1 MKDESA
7 TENLESVKRRVKKL
21 LALSKS
27 PHEAEAESAMR
38 KANELMTAY
47 KISQKEISDFTS
59 KSVKGTKRV
68 SRWRTILAN
77 AVENVYATCHYRTP
91 DGKVIFYGEELDV
104 FMATEMYTYLCKT
117 IDRMAKQNIRK
128 NAKYNYRQSYR
139 KGIADQ
145 LWNRMFYLGWNCSWR
160 SPEELDT
167 QKKAVQEFVNTMVKL
182 KTIQPIKKKTEIST
196 AYNRGKIDANCVS
209 LARQMTGSGTRSI
222 EGW

>member
-47 KISQKEISDFTS
+47 KISQKEISAFIS

-68 SRWRTILAN
+68 SLWRTILAN
-77 AVENVYATCHYRTP
+77 AVENVYATCHYGTS

-196 AYNRGKIDANCVS
+196 AYNRGKIDANGVS
-209 LARQMTGSGTRSI
+209 LARQMTGNGTRSI
-222 EGW
+222 EGC